1 MHWLNEHDLIL
12 VQKVLLFEPW
22 RYRAKDLLK
31 EGMSGKATL
40 V

>member
-12 VQKVLLFEPW
+12 VREVLLFEPGAII
-22 RYRAKDLLK
+22 RDLLK
-31 EGMSGKATL
+31 EGMPGK